1 MQTSHPMYMD
11 SLLLAHQYNSMFK
24 SAFAMQADEVV
35 VNEESTRLVAESH
48 CLNGEEPKVE
58 VMKYVVHLPGNPRVL
73 CVGLKIVA

>member
-1 MQTSHPMYMD
+1 
-11 SLLLAHQYNSMFK
+11 
-24 SAFAMQADEVV
+24 MQADEVV